1 MTAFP
6 RGEIVLC
13 PDVRASCSHIQD
25 IIALYSYI
33 KESGWQTLYFS
44 FLLFSFCPFLIPLN
58 VLSDLSCLGF
68 ISPPTYILS
77 IEE

>member
-33 KESGWQTLYFS
+33 KECMANPV
-44 FLLFSFCPFLIPLN
+44 FLLSTLLLLPFSYPLN
-58 VLSDLSCLGF
+58 VLSDLSYLGF